1 VTSFADVPAAWD
13 DLVMAVAA
21 AVGAWGE
28 FFVAQA
34 GAAAVLAGLVF
45 VGVSINLGKIVAIP
59 SMPSRAL
66 EAMVLLVVILV
77 QSSLMLVPEQSLTA
91 LGFEVLAVALVV
103 WVALAAIERDASFS
117 PDGRSMLFVRA
128 TSRTNDDR
136 IYVMRRDGSG
146 VHPLRR
152 DSLQQQCPRFSPDG
166 RKISFWRGRD
176 GQSGA
181 YFVMNAD
188 GTGLR
193 RISGGQKFVW
203 GCPSW
208 FPDGKRVVFTK
219 DYNLYVA
226 SADGTHLKRLTD
238 YKIDSLYRPAVSP
251 DGRWLACDG
260 SLPGRHGGNGIIV
273 MRADGTGARR
283 ITRSWNEIQ
292 NDSGPAWSPDGKRIV
307 FAGYR
312 PRFRY
317 KGVYVV
323 NRDGSG
329 LRRLS
334 NFRH

>member
-1 VTSFADVPAAWD
+1 MAFAEHGRRIRERLPNVEVGHTGGTSVRGVLTSGDVDLHVRTDRRSFLSARDVLCELYEPLYPEAWHSD
-13 DLVMAVAA
+13 GKTILF
-21 AVGAWGE
+21 E
-28 FFVAQA
+28 RFFSTQRQGVDTEPVPKR
-34 GAAAVLAGLVF
+34 AVLLLMRPDGSHKRVLRHR
-45 VGVSINLGKIVAIP
+45 GAI
-59 SMPSRAL
+59 
-66 EAMVLLVVILV
+66 
-77 QSSLMLVPEQSLTA
+77 
-91 LGFEVLAVALVV
+91 FEY
-103 WVALAAIERDASFS
+103 DASFS
-117 PDGRSMLFVRA
+117 PDGRSILFVRA

-188 GTGLR
+188 GNGLR
-193 RISGGQKFVW
+193 CISGGQKFVW

-208 FPDGKRVVFTK
+208 FPDSKCVVFTK
-219 DYNLYVA
+219 DFSLYVA
-226 SADGTHLKRLTD
+226 SADGTHAKRLTH

-260 SLPGRHGGNGIIV
+260 SLHGWHGGNGIIV
-273 MRADGTGARR
+273 MRADGTGARM

-292 NDSGPAWSPDGKRIV
+292 NDSGPAWSSDGKRIV

-317 KGVYVV
+317 KGV
-323 NRDGSG
+323 
-329 LRRLS
+329 
-334 NFRH
+334 

>member
-1 VTSFADVPAAWD
+1 M
-13 DLVMAVAA
+13 LII
-21 AVGAWGE
+21 
-28 FFVAQA
+28 
-34 GAAAVLAGLVF
+34 AVLLSLAVFLAAGQAPAQRHRVLHLVDDYADSF
-45 VGVSINLGKIVAIP
+45 SPDGKTILFERFFSTQRQGVDTEPVPK
-59 SMPSRAL
+59 RA
-66 EAMVLLVVILV
+66 VLL
-77 QSSLMLVPEQSLTA
+77 LMRPDGSHKRVLRHRGA
-91 LGFEVLAVALVV
+91 IFEY
-103 WVALAAIERDASFS
+103 DASFS
-117 PDGRSMLFVRA
+117 PDGRSILFVRA

-146 VHPLRR
+146 AHALRR
-152 DSLQQQCPRFSPDG
+152 DFLQQQCPGFSPDG
-166 RKISFWRGRD
+166 HKISFWRGRD
-176 GQSGA
+176 GKSGG

-203 GCPSW
+203 GCLSW
-208 FPDGKRVVFTK
+208 FPDSKRVVFTK

-238 YKIDSLYRPAVSP
+238 YKIDSLYRPAVSS

-334 NFRH
+334 NLRH

>member
-1 VTSFADVPAAWD
+1 
-13 DLVMAVAA
+13 MAVAA

-66 EAMVLLVVILV
+66 EAMVLLVAILV

-117 PDGRSMLFVRA
+117 PDGRSILFVRA

-166 RKISFWRGRD
+166 RKISFWRGRRPERRL
-176 GQSGA
+176 
-181 YFVMNAD
+181 
-188 GTGLR
+188 LR
-193 RISGGQKFVW
+193 HERRRHRPSTHQRWAEVRL

-208 FPDGKRVVFTK
+208 FPDRKCVVFTK
-219 DYNLYVA
+219 DFSLYVA
-226 SADGTHLKRLTD
+226 SADGTHAKRLTH

-260 SLPGRHGGNGIIV
+260 SLHGRHGGNGIGSSSC
-273 MRADGTGARR
+273 APTGLRR
-283 ITRSWNEIQ
+283 GITRSWNEIQ

-334 NFRH
+334 NLRH